1 MPAVHHIDA
10 GDDAVPD
17 TPTPELVATIRSRTG
32 QTQEQ
37 LAHELGVSFATVNA
51 WERGRSEPRRARRL
65 ELERMA
71 AALASS
77 ADRPTRI
84 LVIDDDP
91 VSRLVVEGMVA
102 GAGRAVE
109 VDAAAGGVEGLLKC
123 GSQRPDLLFLDILM
137 PDLDGLEVAQRVR
150 GIEGLESTIVVLM
163 TSSDDP
169 RLLARAAQSG
179 ADRLLRKPLADQ
191 EVHELVDLA
200 LR

>member
-1 MPAVHHIDA
+1 MPE
-10 GDDAVPD
+10 

-32 QTQEQ
+32 QTQEE
-37 LAHELGVSFATVNA
+37 LARQLGVSFATVNA
-51 WERGRSEPRRARRL
+51 WECGRSEPRRARRIA
-65 ELERMA
+65 LER
-71 AALASS
+71 LADEL
-77 ADRPTRI
+77 AGPTAPMRI

-91 VSRLVVEGMVA
+91 VSRMVVEGMVA
-102 GAGRAVE
+102 ATGRAVE

-137 PDLDGLEVAQRVR
+137 PDLDGLEVAARVR
-150 GIEGLESTIVVLM
+150 RIEGLASTTVVLM

-179 ADRLLRKPLADQ
+179 ADRVLRKPLDDR
-191 EVHELVDLA
+191 EVHELVELV